1 MLNNRGQALVLFVI
15 VLPILILMLI
25 LVIDVGKIIVL
36 KNELTNISNI
46 VLEYGIDNMYKDNIT
61 IELEELVELN
71 KKDIDEVKVNIE
83 NDKIYLYL
91 SDKSDGVFASFID
104 ISIFN
109 VKTSYVGYIDN
120 QEKRIEKMGD

>member
-1 MLNNRGQALVLFVI
+1 MFEKSIDANYVVEG
-15 VLPILILMLI
+15 LI
-25 LVIDVGKIIVL
+25 
-36 KNELTNISNI
+36 S
-46 VLEYGIDNMYKDNIT
+46 
-61 IELEELVELN
+61 
-71 KKDIDEVKVNIE
+71 DIDAPEFYYFIE

-120 QEKRIEKMGD
+120 QEKREIIVDQIAFFGYNSRA